1 MPWDGGA
8 VIQLGTSWQTSSKG
22 LCARN
27 CNCNCNCNTRD
38 LSKRAMRSTLTKDIR
53 VASSSSF
60 GRAEVLRTF
69 AQANRGGPINHFRA
83 GPWGR
88 LGTFAQED
96 KWSDSFSG
104 AGSALK
110 GYTGYAWLL
119 AFRADICAILCPGV
133 FLGVRIIDISP
144 GYTPCWYLHTKG
156 VFINASTRVA
166 CREWSF
172 CFVWLHNTSG

>member
-1 MPWDGGA
+1 MDA
-8 VIQLGTSWQTSSKG
+8 VGWGSCIIQLGTSWQTSSKG

-38 LSKRAMRSTLTKDIR
+38 LSKRAMRSTVTKDIR

-83 GPWGR
+83 GHWGR

-96 KWSDSFSG
+96 K
-104 AGSALK
+104 
-110 GYTGYAWLL
+110 
-119 AFRADICAILCPGV
+119 
-133 FLGVRIIDISP
+133 
-144 GYTPCWYLHTKG
+144 
-156 VFINASTRVA
+156 
-166 CREWSF
+166 
-172 CFVWLHNTSG
+172 

>member
-1 MPWDGGA
+1 MPWDG
-8 VIQLGTSWQTSSKG
+8 SKG
-22 LCARN
+22 LCARNCN

-38 LSKRAMRSTLTKDIR
+38 LSKRAMRSTVTKDIR

-119 AFRADICAILCPGV
+119 AFRADICAILCPVV
-133 FLGVRIIDISP
+133 FFECTSNKYIPRV
-144 GYTPCWYLHTKG
+144 YLVGICTRR

>member
-38 LSKRAMRSTLTKDIR
+38 LSKRAMRSTVTKDIR

-83 GPWGR
+83 VPWGR

-104 AGSALK
+104 AGSALL
-110 GYTGYAWLL
+110 GYTGYGCWLL
-119 AFRADICAILCPGV
+119 EQIFVLSFVLWYFAS
-133 FLGVRIIDISP
+133 VRLINISP
-144 GYTPCWYLHTKG
+144 GYTLL
-156 VFINASTRVA
+156 VFAHEGS
-166 CREWSF
+166 S
-172 CFVWLHNTSG
+172 